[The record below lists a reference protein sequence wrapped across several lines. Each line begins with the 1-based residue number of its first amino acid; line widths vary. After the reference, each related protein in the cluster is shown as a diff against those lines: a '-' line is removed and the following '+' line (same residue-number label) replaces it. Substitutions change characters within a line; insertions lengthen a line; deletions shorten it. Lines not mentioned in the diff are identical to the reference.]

1 IYSQDWGSSAIR
13 GSILPRYPEALL
25 REVWNQHPY
34 PWVDERY
41 QEGAF
46 CPNLYLNDDGI
57 GVYLGEIIDHDRVAI
72 PSKPFF
78 AIEPVTSNE
87 FVKAALKGPE
97 ATKMWERIDT
107 GLKKILETVF
117 RQVVLDCNIT
127 DQGGPFY
134 IDEIA
139 LAYPLYWTEVE
150 RSKYE
155 RLVREVLSTF
165 DDVCLSHVRPPIV
178 FHQECLAAAHNLF
191 TSITQSEAVMGPI
204 TESPLLN
211 ECKHI
216 VARRD
221 LDDLSYSVVGSPLVA
236 RGGTQVWE
244 QEIAAF
250 AVQTLERKRNAAL
263 PPSAL
268 KGILRHFHQDIKS
281 LRADEI
287 GDMRLFYEDESGGH
301 ILVVPAEK
309 AKLCFWKAMREPLQ
323 LATTEIFEAASL
335 SDDVRVVVY
344 GGSGQNSVVQSKIKA
359 ACENAGVK
367 PPYFAQNGSRAKQT
381 WNVVNGA
388 AYATVRTVSV
398 EEFMRKG
405 AAFGIRKSALKPGA
419 RTSDKCPA
427 VDWKSDVA
435 VALDS
440 RSSKPYR
447 TWCTGSTRMKIICD
461 PYSQAGAEKKNN
473 MLDIDRSYDL
483 LELPQPSQGYWNY
496 RLSLRR
502 EANTTKLVIRIE
514 NMGKAGARVIGTPIQ
529 HSFPLY
535 VDGTSNACL
544 LDVDVNDEGRGF
556 MLSEKGHLK
565 ACPPE
570 VIQEQLQQMRRA
582 KRGAGVKRKRPHS
595 RVPGVKPSGH
605 LPPFKRRATPH
616 SAQTQTLVESSDE
629 TASSDSDMGV
639 GHYGFRGIGTE
650 LVDVGQAFAT
660 SSSSTDGFCFAPYEA
675 LKELGKRYGM
685 SQDDAR
691 QV

>member
-1 IYSQDWGSSAIR
+1 MATHHRQQRKPAIYSQDWGSTAIR
-13 GSILPRYPEALL
+13 GSILPRHPGALL

-46 CPNLYLNDDGI
+46 CSNLYLNDDGI
-57 GVYLGEIIDHDRVAI
+57 GVYLGEVIDHDRVAT

-97 ATKMWERIDT
+97 AKQMWARIDT
-107 GLKKILETVF
+107 GLKNILETVF
-117 RQVVLDCNIT
+117 RQVVLDCNDT
-127 DQGGPFY
+127 EQGGPFY

-155 RLVREVLSTF
+155 KLVREVLSTF
-165 DDVCLSHVRPPIV
+165 DD
-178 FHQECLAAAHNLF
+178 
-191 TSITQSEAVMGPI
+191 
-204 TESPLLN
+204 N

-268 KGILRHFHQDIKS
+268 KGILRHFHQEIKD

-287 GDMRLFYEDESGGH
+287 GDMQLSYKDEYGGH

-344 GGSGQNSVVQSKIKA
+344 GGSGQNSVVQSRIKA

-367 PPYFAQNGSRAKQT
+367 PPYFAQNGSRAKET

-388 AYATVRTVSV
+388 AYATARTVSV
-398 EEFMRKG
+398 EDFMRKG
-405 AAFGIRKSALKPGA
+405 AAFGIRKSVLKPGA
-419 RTSDKCPA
+419 RTSDKSPA

-461 PYSQAGAEKKNN
+461 PYSQAGVEKKNS

-483 LELPQPSQGYWNY
+483 LELPQPSQGYWKY

-514 NMGKAGARVIGTPIQ
+514 NMGKAGTRVIGSPIQ

-535 VDGTSNACL
+535 VDGTSNASL

-556 MLSEKGHLK
+556 MLSEKGQLK
-565 ACPPE
+565 ACPHE
-570 VIQEQLQQMRRA
+570 VIKEQLQQMRRA
-582 KRGAGVKRKRPHS
+582 KSGAGVKRKRPQS
-595 RVPGVKPSGH
+595 RLPGVKPSGH

-616 SAQTQTLVESSDE
+616 SAQLQTLVESSDC
-629 TASSDSDMGV
+629 TTSSDSDIVV
-639 GHYGFRGIGTE
+639 GHDGFRGTSTE
-650 LVDVGQAFAT
+650 SGDVGQAFAT
-660 SSSSTDGFCFAPYEA
+660 SSSRTDGFRFAPYET

-685 SQDDAR
+685 SQDDA
-691 QV
+691 